1 MKKVINNRLYNTDTA
16 HELGTWANMADVRN
30 FNRFTETL
38 YQKRTGEYFIHGV
51 GGPASKYAETIG
63 QNTWS
68 GGEKIIPMTFENA
81 RKWVEE
87 HLTADEFE
95 SIFGLP
101 SEDEAPVT
109 LSLQIPADLDAI
121 IRQQAAEQG
130 LSLTAFITGILDRVC
145 RD

>member
-68 GGEKIIPMTFENA
+68 GGERIIPMSFANA
-81 RKWVEE
+81 RQWAEE
-87 HLTADEFE
+87 HLDADEYE
-95 SIFGLP
+95 AIFGLP
-101 SEDEAPVT
+101 SEDEARVT

-130 LSLTAFITGILDRVC
+130 LSLTAFLTGILDRVC

>member
-38 YQKRTGEYFIHGV
+38 YQKRTGEYFIYGK

-81 RKWVEE
+81 RKWVED
-87 HLTADEFE
+87 HLDADEYE
-95 SIFGLP
+95 AIFGLP
-101 SEDEAPVT
+101 SEDDAPVT